1 MPELVILVI
10 HLLVTFAKLLRPGGV
25 RAVAAESLLLKHQL
39 LISNRSRQRA
49 PNLTSIDRFVLGL
62 TMLFVSPRRIS
73 KLGALVKPAT
83 LFKFHKALVDR
94 KYRRLFS
101 SSSRRRKPG
110 PKGPSAELIAAIV
123 EMKRLNPRFG
133 CVRIA
138 QQISHGFG
146 VLIDKDVVRRVLVKH
161 YRPGDS
167 GATGPSWLIFIAHAK
182 DSLWSIDL
190 FRCESIL
197 LRSHWVMLVMDVF
210 SRRIVGFGVES
221 ADIDGVSVCRMFNR
235 ASAGQR
241 LPKHASTDQDPLFR
255 FHRWL
260 ANLRVLE
267 IDEIKSV
274 PYAPVSHPFVERL
287 IGTIRREYLDRVF
300 FWNAADLARKLGEF
314 RDYYNAHRVHRS
326 LDGTTPAH
334 RTGASSPAPAALDR
348 YAWGQHCRGLFQIP
362 IAA

>member
-1 MPELVILVI
+1 MREVLILAV
-10 HLLVTFAKLLRPGGV
+10 HLLVTIAKLLRPGGV

-49 PNLTSIDRFVLGL
+49 PNLTSIDRFALGL
-62 TMLFVSPRRIS
+62 TALFVSPRRIP
-73 KLGALVKPAT
+73 KLGAFIKPAT

-94 KYRRLFS
+94 KYRLLFS
-101 SSSRRRKPG
+101 PSPHRRKPG

-123 EMKRLNPRFG
+123 EMKRRNPRFG

-138 QQISHGFG
+138 QQLAHAFG
-146 VLIDKDVVRRVLVKH
+146 IEIDKDIVRRVLAKH

-167 GATGPSWLIFIAHAK
+167 GSHGPSWLTFIAQTK
-182 DSLWSIDL
+182 DSLWSLDL

-210 SRRIVGFGVES
+210 TRRIVGFGVES
-221 ADIDGVSVCRMFNR
+221 AGIDGVSVCRMFSR
-235 ASAGQR
+235 ASAAQS
-241 LPKHASTDQDPLFR
+241 LPEHVSTDHDPLFR

-274 PYAPVSHPFVERL
+274 PYTPVSHPFVERL
-287 IGTIRREYLDRVF
+287 IGTIRREHLDRVF
-300 FWNAADLARKLGEF
+300 FWNAVDLARKLGEF
-314 RDYYNAHRVHRS
+314 RDYYNVHRVHRS
-326 LDGTTPAH
+326 LDGTTPAQ
-334 RTGASSPAPAALDR
+334 RAGAPSPAPALLDR
-348 YAWGQHCRGLFQIP
+348 HAWRQHCGGLFQTP